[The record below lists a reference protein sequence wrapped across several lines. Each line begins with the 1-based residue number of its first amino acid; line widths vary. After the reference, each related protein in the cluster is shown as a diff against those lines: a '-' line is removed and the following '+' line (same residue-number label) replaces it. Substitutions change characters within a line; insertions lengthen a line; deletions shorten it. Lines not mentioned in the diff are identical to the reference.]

1 MTKAPFRRKPGF
13 RHRGCLDESQ
23 LQRGQRRLLHSNVF
37 FAVGRG
43 REETNKIIRV
53 EEERVPTGAGKN
65 VFLVTF

>member
-1 MTKAPFRRKPGF
+1 
-13 RHRGCLDESQ
+13 
-23 LQRGQRRLLHSNVF
+23 VF

-65 VFLVTF
+65 VFLVNMDVDTNANNQANG